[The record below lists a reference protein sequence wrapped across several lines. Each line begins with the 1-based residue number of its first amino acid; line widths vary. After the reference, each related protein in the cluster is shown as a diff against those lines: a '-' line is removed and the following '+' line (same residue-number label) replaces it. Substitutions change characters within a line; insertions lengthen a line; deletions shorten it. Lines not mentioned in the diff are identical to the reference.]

1 MPETITIQT
10 DQGPLVLPVG
20 STVDQALARL
30 QDPDATPLGAV
41 ATAVNGSFVSRHA
54 RSWHVL
60 RDGDTLLCF
69 TAITGG

>member
-1 MPETITIQT
+1 MN
-10 DQGPLVLPVG
+10 
-20 STVDQALARL
+20 QALARL
-30 QDPDATPLGAV
+30 QDPNATPLGAV
-41 ATAVNGSFVSRHA
+41 ATAVNGGFVSRQA

>member
-10 DQGPLVLPVG
+10 DRGPLVLPAG

-30 QDPDATPLGAV
+30 QDPDAQPLGSV
-41 ATAVNGSFVSRHA
+41 ATAVNGGFVSRQA